1 MAATSRLTVYN
12 EALREI
18 GALPLGDTTTPDPRL
33 LALAGAWD
41 HAVEYTIGRL
51 DWNFARRRATL
62 AGIADVTYPPFTY
75 RYARPAGYLR
85 KCWIKA
91 APADEFQIDH
101 TESGLLI
108 YGFLP
113 AAVVEFMSDDATNAD
128 PASWPPQF
136 TRCMALYLALLV
148 APKIGRA
155 GDDDTAK
162 ALWQKLSG
170 ALEEASGQEV
180 AFSTNKQIAAD
191 RLPVMRR
198 SLEMIGHVLTGST
211 MTQSQTDYLRWAMDR
226 TWSDCVE
233 FVLAQAPWNFATRRV
248 ILNGAADTSFP
259 PYTFRYAR
267 PTNYIRRSWLKT
279 AATDTFEAD
288 FGEFGN
294 LFRGYAASLVLEYT
308 ARDSTALSP
317 TSWTPQFREA
327 IACYLAM
334 QVAGRVT
341 MSNGEGGDVQATASK
356 ARDELG
362 KQFQAY
368 LEAARAI
375 DVTTFSDKNVPSERL
390 PVMRRAIEF
399 IGQALAG
406 FGMNDEIVGRLRWAM
421 TQSWDHSVRSCLE
434 QGAWNFA
441 SKRALFAVGN
451 AGSET
456 VPLTEIAGISDGYSV
471 IPEDGDAP
479 ADFTGFLYGYP
490 LPTDFRHKLWFK
502 SSAHDEHE
510 ARHQIIRDHIFTD
523 CDAAAMEYVAEDE
536 WTTAP
541 GNWPATFLDV
551 VAAHLAA
558 SVALELTATLG
569 ERGAVKITATQMKDR
584 LDALYQ
590 RRLSDARNK
599 DAIQQQA
606 KRIPMGSFARARFGG
621 NRYRNVH

>member
-1 MAATSRLTVYN
+1 MATTTRLIVYN

-18 GALPLGDTTTPDPRL
+18 GALPLGNDTTPDPRL
-33 LALAGAWD
+33 LALSGAWD
-41 HAVEYTIGRL
+41 HAVEYTLGRM
-51 DWNFARRRATL
+51 DWNFARRRAVL
-62 AGIADVTYPPFTY
+62 AGVADATYPPFTY

-91 APADEFQIDH
+91 APSDEFQIDH
-101 TESGLLI
+101 TESGVLI

-113 AAVVEFMSDDATNAD
+113 SAVIEFMSDDATNAD
-128 PASWPPQF
+128 PANWPPQF

-198 SLEMIGHVLTGST
+198 ALEMIGHVLTGST
-211 MTQSQTDYLRWAMDR
+211 MTQSQTDYMRWAMDKA
-226 TWSDCVE
+226 WADCVE
-233 FVLAQAPWNFATRRV
+233 FVLAQAPWNFALRRAT
-248 ILNGAADTSFP
+248 LTGTADTTFA
-259 PYTFRYAR
+259 PYAFRYAR
-267 PTNYIRRSWLKT
+267 PADYIRRSWLKLT
-279 AATDTFEAD
+279 PTDAFEAD
-288 FGEFGN
+288 YGEFGN
-294 LFRGYAASLVLEYT
+294 VFRGYAASLVLEYT
-308 ARDSTALSP
+308 ASDAAALSP
-317 TSWTPQFREA
+317 ESWTPQFREA

-334 QVAGRVT
+334 QASGRVT
-341 MSNGEGGDVQATASK
+341 LSDGEGGNVQAAASK
-356 ARDELG
+356 VRDELG

-368 LEAARAI
+368 LEAAKTI
-375 DVTTFSDKNVPSERL
+375 DVTTFSDKNIAAERL

-406 FGMNDEIVGRLRWAM
+406 FGNNDEVVGRLRWAM
-421 TQSWDHSVRSCLE
+421 SQSWEHSVRSCLE

-441 SKRALFAVGN
+441 SKRCYFKVGN
-451 AGSET
+451 GAAELM
-456 VPLTEIAGISDGYSV
+456 PQTEIVGIDDGYSV
-471 IPEDGDAP
+471 IPDDPTAQT
-479 ADFTGFLYGYP
+479 DVYGFLYGFN
-490 LPTDFRHKLWFK
+490 LPDDFRHKLWFK
-502 SSAHDEHE
+502 ASAKDDFE
-510 ARHQIIRDHIFTD
+510 ASFQIIRDQVFTD
-523 CDAAAMEYVAEDE
+523 SDFAVMEYIAEDE

-558 SVALELTATLG
+558 SVALDLTATVG
-569 ERGAVKITATQMKDR
+569 ERGAVKITATQMKER
-584 LDALYQ
+584 LDAVYQ
-590 RRLSDARNK
+590 RKLSDARNK